1 MYILLYTVVAHTVCQ
16 AYVVCTNKKNLF
28 VKSFCVSFFK
38 RKLTLETQDNVN
50 ERVSQVC
57 LAWRECKRK
66 LLLLYNT
73 IIFIDWVEGFTMYCI
88 KAYESTFVINLS
100 KYQYLVYKELSAC
113 RRELNGLITNTID
126 NLKY

>member
-1 MYILLYTVVAHTVCQ
+1 MLFAQIKKTSSSNHFVC
-16 AYVVCTNKKNLF
+16 LF
-28 VKSFCVSFFK
+28 LK
-38 RKLTLETQDNVN
+38 RKLTLETQNNVD

-57 LAWRECKRK
+57 LTCTDCESK
-66 LLLLYNT
+66 LLLLYST
-73 IIFIDWVEGFTMYCI
+73 IFIDWVEGFTMYCI

-100 KYQYLVYKELSAC
+100 KYRYLVYKELSAC

>member
-1 MYILLYTVVAHTVCQ
+1 MVAHTVCH

-28 VKSFCVSFFK
+28 VKSFCVSFLK
-38 RKLTLETQDNVN
+38 RKLTLETQNNVN
-50 ERVSQVC
+50 GRVSQVC
-57 LAWRECKRK
+57 LTCRDCERK

-88 KAYESTFVINLS
+88 KACESTFVINLS

>member
-1 MYILLYTVVAHTVCQ
+1 MVAHTVCQ

-38 RKLTLETQDNVN
+38 RKLTLETQNNVN

-57 LAWRECKRK
+57 LACRECKRK

-113 RRELNGLITNTID
+113 RGELNGLITITID
-126 NLKY
+126 N

>member
-1 MYILLYTVVAHTVCQ
+1 MLMLFAQIKKPLRQIIL
-16 AYVVCTNKKNLF
+16 
-28 VKSFCVSFFK
+28 CVFFFK
-38 RKLTLETQDNVN
+38 RKLTLETQNNVN

-57 LAWRECKRK
+57 LMCRDCESK

-88 KAYESTFVINLS
+88 KACESTFVINLS

>member
-1 MYILLYTVVAHTVCQ
+1 MVAHTVCQ

-38 RKLTLETQDNVN
+38 RKLTLETQNNVN

-57 LAWRECKRK
+57 LMCRDCESK

-73 IIFIDWVEGFTMYCI
+73 IIFIDRVEGFTMYCI

-100 KYQYLVYKELSAC
+100 KYRYLVYKELSAC

-126 NLKY
+126 NLKF

>member
-1 MYILLYTVVAHTVCQ
+1 MVAHTVCH
-16 AYVVCTNKKNLF
+16 AYVVCTNKKTSSSNHFVCLF
-28 VKSFCVSFFK
+28 LK
-38 RKLTLETQDNVN
+38 RKLTLETQNNVN

-57 LAWRECKRK
+57 LMCKDCESK

-88 KAYESTFVINLS
+88 KTYESTFVINLS

-113 RRELNGLITNTID
+113 RGELNGLITNTID

>member
-1 MYILLYTVVAHTVCQ
+1 M
-16 AYVVCTNKKNLF
+16 
-28 VKSFCVSFFK
+28 SFFE
-38 RKLTLETQDNVN
+38 RKLTLETQNNVN

-57 LAWRECKRK
+57 LMCRDCESK

-73 IIFIDWVEGFTMYCI
+73 IIFIDWVEGFAMYCI

>member
-1 MYILLYTVVAHTVCQ
+1 M
-16 AYVVCTNKKNLF
+16 
-28 VKSFCVSFFK
+28 SFFE
-38 RKLTLETQDNVN
+38 RKLTLETQNNVN

-57 LAWRECKRK
+57 LMCRDCERK

-73 IIFIDWVEGFTMYCI
+73 IIFIDLVEGFTMYCI
-88 KAYESTFVINLS
+88 KACESTFVINLS

-113 RRELNGLITNTID
+113 RRELSGLITNTID